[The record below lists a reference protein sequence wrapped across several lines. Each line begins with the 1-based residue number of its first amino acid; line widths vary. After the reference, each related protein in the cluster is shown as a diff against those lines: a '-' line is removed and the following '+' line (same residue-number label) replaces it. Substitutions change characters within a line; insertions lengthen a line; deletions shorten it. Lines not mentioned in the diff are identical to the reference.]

1 MIIPHSPKIILF
13 SLCAFVFSKVHAISS
28 VATAAAAAAQSSNGA
43 KQGMVLFGSAQQ
55 LEQQKMDE
63 VAGTAVAFTQPLVS
77 SPGSLLESRDGLE
90 PQPPPVV
97 GEITVINGQVDS
109 SRMSA
114 NYAPK

>member
-13 SLCAFVFSKVHAISS
+13 SLCAFVFSQVHAISS

-43 KQGMVLFGSAQQ
+43 KQGMVLFSSAQQ
-55 LEQQKMDE
+55 LQQQKMDE
-63 VAGTAVAFTQPLVS
+63 VAGTVAFTQPLVS
-77 SPGSLLESRDGLE
+77 SPGLLLESRDGLQ

-109 SRMSA
+109 SHER
-114 NYAPK
+114 